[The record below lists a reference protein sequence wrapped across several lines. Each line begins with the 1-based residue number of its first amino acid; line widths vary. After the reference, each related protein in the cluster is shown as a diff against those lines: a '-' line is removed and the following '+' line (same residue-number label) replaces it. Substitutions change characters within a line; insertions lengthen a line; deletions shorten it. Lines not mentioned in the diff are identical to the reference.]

1 MLAAVPV
8 KYGQHRGVWLCGAAG
23 VQGVPMDRL
32 LPKIMEGCLR
42 AYGASGFDFAVTTP
56 DDARRAEDLKTL
68 GFKSQLPLRVIQTP
82 IRRDLFAQ
90 AAFDSLTV
98 HKLLERRP

>member
-1 MLAAVPV
+1 MLEKSGQPAAMLAAVPV

-68 GFKSQLPLRVIQTP
+68 GFKKP
-82 IRRDLFAQ
+82 
-90 AAFDSLTV
+90 AAAAGHTDA
-98 HKLLERRP
+98 HPPRPVRPGGV

>member
-1 MLAAVPV
+1 
-8 KYGQHRGVWLCGAAG
+8 
-23 VQGVPMDRL
+23 MDRL

-68 GFKSQLPLRVIQTP
+68 GFKKPT
-82 IRRDLFAQ
+82 
-90 AAFDSLTV
+90 AAAGHTDA
-98 HKLLERRP
+98 HPPRPVRPGGV

>member
-8 KYGQHRGVWLCGAAG
+8 KYGQHRGVRLCGAAG

-68 GFKSQLPLRVIQTP
+68 GFKANCRCGSY
-82 IRRDLFAQ
+82 
-90 AAFDSLTV
+90 
-98 HKLLERRP
+98 RRPSAVTCSPRRRLTI